1 MTNKT
6 YDAMIKRN
14 GKKKEKKKETKKSNK
29 FSTVPNTGDFG
40 ALAAKTKPTPP
51 ISKEA
56 RVTRADPNKPRPSY
70 SDLASPRKSGDSV
83 LMPALFSALSKTG
96 LMDKKD
102 KVTQPYEAP
111 VKRKKGG
118 KVMFSRG
125 GGVATQGTKFS
136 RNG

>member
-40 ALAAKTKPTPP
+40 ALAAKTKTTRKPLM
-51 ISKEA
+51 SKESM
-56 RVTRADPNKPRPSY
+56 VKRADPNKPRPSY
-70 SDLASPRKSGDSV
+70 FDVRKTGDSPIGAAV
-83 LMPALFSALSKTG
+83 FTAAANLGAF
-96 LMDKKD
+96 DKED
-102 KVTQPYEAP
+102 KVTQPYEAK
-111 VKRKKGG
+111 VKKKAGG
-118 KVMFSRG
+118 KVKFSRG

>member
-40 ALAAKTKPTPP
+40 ALAAKTKPVPP

-56 RVTRADPNKPRPSY
+56 RVKRADPNKPRPKY
-70 SDLASPRKSGDSV
+70 FDIRETGDSPIGAAV
-83 LMPALFSALSKTG
+83 FTAAANLGAF
-96 LMDKKD
+96 DKED
-102 KVTQPYEAP
+102 KVTQPMEAK
-111 VKRKKGG
+111 VKKKAGG

>member
-1 MTNKT
+1 M
-6 YDAMIKRN
+6 
-14 GKKKEKKKETKKSNK
+14 KEKKKKK
-29 FSTVPNTGDFG
+29 VANTGDLG
-40 ALAAKTKPTPP
+40 ALAANTRVPK

-56 RVTRADPNKPRPSY
+56 RVTRADPNKRRATF
-70 SDLASPRKSGDSV
+70 SDFRNQPGDSPTMA
-83 LMPALFSALSKTG
+83 LMGSLLSKTG

-102 KVTQPYEAP
+102 KVTQPYEA
-111 VKRKKGG
+111 KKAGG

>member
-6 YDAMIKRN
+6 YDDMIKRN

-56 RVTRADPNKPRPSY
+56 RVTRADPNKPRPKI
-70 SDLASPRKSGDSV
+70 SDLRTRPGDS
-83 LMPALFSALSKTG
+83 LGMAALFSGLSKTG

-102 KVTQPYEAP
+102 KVTQPMEAK
-111 VKRKKGG
+111 VKKKAGG

>member
-14 GKKKEKKKETKKSNK
+14 GKKKEKT
-29 FSTVPNTGDFG
+29 T
-40 ALAAKTKPTPP
+40 PTPP

-56 RVTRADPNKPRPSY
+56 RVTRADPNKR
-70 SDLASPRKSGDSV
+70 PRKFSAYRNKPGDSP
-83 LMPALFSALSKTG
+83 LAALVGSSLAKTG
-96 LMDKKD
+96 MFDKED
-102 KVTQPYEAP
+102 KVTQPYEA
-111 VKRKKGG
+111 KKAGG
-118 KVMFSRG
+118 KVKFSRG

>member
-40 ALAAKTKPTPP
+40 ALAAKTKTTRKPP

-56 RVTRADPNKPRPSY
+56 RVKRADPNKPRPNFF
-70 SDLASPRKSGDSV
+70 DVRETGDS
-83 LMPALFSALSKTG
+83 PIGAAIFTG
-96 LMDKKD
+96 AANLGLLDKED
-102 KVTQPYEAP
+102 KVTQPMEAK
-111 VKRKKGG
+111 VKKKAGG
-118 KVMFSRG
+118 KVKFSRG

>member
-14 GKKKEKKKETKKSNK
+14 GKKKEKKKKKVS
-29 FSTVPNTGDFG
+29 NTGDLG
-40 ALAAKTKPTPP
+40 ALAAKTKPVPP

-56 RVTRADPNKPRPSY
+56 RVKRADPNKPRPNFF
-70 SDLASPRKSGDSV
+70 DVRETGDS
-83 LMPALFSALSKTG
+83 PIGAAIFTG
-96 LMDKKD
+96 AANLGLLDKED
-102 KVTQPYEAP
+102 KVTQPMEAK
-111 VKRKKGG
+111 VKKKKGG

>member
-1 MTNKT
+1 MKDKT

-14 GKKKEKKKETKKSNK
+14 GKKKEKTKTTRK
-29 FSTVPNTGDFG
+29 
-40 ALAAKTKPTPP
+40 PP

-56 RVTRADPNKPRPSY
+56 MVKRADPNKPRPSY
-70 SDLASPRKSGDSV
+70 FDVREVGDS
-83 LMPALFSALSKTG
+83 PIGAAIFTG
-96 LMDKKD
+96 AANLGLLDKED
-102 KVTQPYEAP
+102 KVTQPMEAK
-111 VKRKKGG
+111 VKKKKGG

>member
-1 MTNKT
+1 MKDKT

-56 RVTRADPNKPRPSY
+56 RVTRADPNKR
-70 SDLASPRKSGDSV
+70 PRKFSDYMQRSGDSPLV
-83 LMPALFSALSKTG
+83 ALVGSSLAKTG
-96 LMDKKD
+96 MFDKED